1 MACGLLMR
9 QANTKSRPVRSFV
22 RREGRMTTAQK
33 RALADLWATYGI
45 DDDATPVD
53 EHLFGDP
60 RNLTLEIGFGD
71 GDTLVT
77 MASEEPEAGFIGID
91 PHRPGA
97 GRTLLQLERASID
110 NVRVIIGDGAQ
121 LLPQLITSASLTRV
135 LVLFPDPWPKKRHHK
150 RRLLN
155 VGFLQMIS
163 DKLKPTGTLHIA
175 TDWAEYA
182 KEILIAIE
190 SAPGLVNATG
200 AGQFAIKPN
209 WRPTTKYER
218 RGLKLGHRVFDI
230 AAVRK

>member
-1 MACGLLMR
+1 MR

-33 RALADLWATYGI
+33 RALADLWTIYGI
-45 DDDATPVD
+45 NDDATPVD

-60 RNLTLEIGFGD
+60 RDLTLEIGFGD

-91 PHRPGA
+91 PHRPGV
-97 GRTLLQLERASID
+97 GRTLLQLESQSID
-110 NVRVIIGDGAQ
+110 NVRIIIGDGAQ
-121 LLPQLITSASLTRV
+121 LLPQLIASASLARV

-155 VGFLQMIS
+155 PEFLQMIS
-163 DKLKPTGTLHIA
+163 DKLKPAGTLHIA

-182 KEILIAIE
+182 GEILIAIE
-190 SAPGLVNATG
+190 STPGLVNATG
-200 AGQFAIKPN
+200 VGQFAIKPK

-218 RGLKLGHRVFDI
+218 RGLKLGHSVFDI
-230 AAVRK
+230 AAIRK

>member
-1 MACGLLMR
+1 MGET
-9 QANTKSRPVRSFV
+9 NTKSRPVRSFV

-53 EHLFGDP
+53 EHLFGGLRD
-60 RNLTLEIGFGD
+60 LTLEIGFGD
-71 GDTLVT
+71 GGTLVA
-77 MASEEPEAGFIGID
+77 MASKEPEEGFIGID

-97 GRTLLQLERASID
+97 GRTLLQLERQGID

-121 LLPQLITSASLTRV
+121 VLPQLITSASLTRV

-155 VGFLQMIS
+155 TGFLQIIS
-163 DKLKPTGTLHIA
+163 DKLRPTGTLHIA

-182 KEILIAIE
+182 DEILIAIE
-190 SAPGLVNATG
+190 STPGLVNAAG
-200 AGQFAIKPN
+200 AGQFAIKPK

-230 AAVRK
+230 AAIRK

>member
-1 MACGLLMR
+1 MKKTDTM
-9 QANTKSRPVRSFV
+9 SRPVRSFV

-33 RALADLWATYGI
+33 RALSDLWAIYGI

-53 EHLFGDP
+53 QHLFGVP
-60 RNLTLEIGFGD
+60 RDLTLEIGFGD

-77 MASEEPEAGFIGID
+77 MASEEPERGFIGID

-97 GRTLLQLERASID
+97 GRTLLQLESQSID
-110 NVRVIIGDGAQ
+110 NVRIIIGDGAQ

-155 VGFLQMIS
+155 AGFLQMIS
-163 DKLKPTGTLHIA
+163 DKLKPAGTLHIA

-182 KEILIAIE
+182 DEILIAIE

-200 AGQFAIKPN
+200 TGQFAVKPN

-218 RGLKLGHRVFDI
+218 RGLKLGHHVFDI
-230 AAVRK
+230 AVIRK

>member
-1 MACGLLMR
+1 MKKADTM
-9 QANTKSRPVRSFV
+9 SRPVRSFV

-33 RALADLWATYGI
+33 RALTDLWAIYGI
-45 DDDATPVD
+45 DDDAAPVN
-53 EHLFGDP
+53 EHLFGAP
-60 RNLTLEIGFGD
+60 RDLTLEIGFGD

-77 MASEEPEAGFIGID
+77 MASEEPERGFIGID

-110 NVRVIIGDGAQ
+110 NVRMIIGDGAQ
-121 LLPQLITSASLTRV
+121 LLPQLITSASLARV

-155 VGFLQMIS
+155 VEFLQMIS
-163 DKLKPTGTLHIA
+163 DKLKPAGSLHIA

-182 KEILIAIE
+182 EEILIAIE

-218 RGLKLGHRVFDI
+218 RGLKLGHEVFDI
-230 AAVRK
+230 AATRL

>member
-1 MACGLLMR
+1 MAKGLLMR
-9 QANTKSRPVRSFV
+9 AADTKSRPVRSFV

-33 RALADLWATYGI
+33 RALTDLWAIYGI
-45 DDDATPVD
+45 DDDAAPVD

-60 RNLTLEIGFGD
+60 RDLTLEIGFGD

-77 MASEEPEAGFIGID
+77 MASQAPEAGFIGID

-121 LLPQLITSASLTRV
+121 LLPQLITSASLARV

-155 VGFLQMIS
+155 VEFLQMIS

-182 KEILIAIE
+182 KEILVAIE
-190 SAPGLVNATG
+190 STPGLVNATG

-209 WRPTTKYER
+209 WRSTTKYER
-218 RGLKLGHRVFDI
+218 RGLRLGHEVFDI
-230 AAVRK
+230 AATRL

>member
-1 MACGLLMR
+1 MKET
-9 QANTKSRPVRSFV
+9 NTKSLPVRSFV

-33 RALADLWATYGI
+33 RALANLWAIYGI

-53 EHLFGDP
+53 KNLFGTP
-60 RNLTLEIGFGD
+60 RNLTLEVGFGD

-77 MASEEPEAGFIGID
+77 MASKEPEAGFIGID

-97 GRTLLQLERASID
+97 GRTLLQLERANID

-121 LLPQLITSASLTRV
+121 LLPQLITPASLARV

-155 VGFLQMIS
+155 TGFLQMIS
-163 DKLKPTGTLHIA
+163 DKLKPVGTLHIA

-182 KEILIAIE
+182 KEILVAIE
-190 SAPGLVNATG
+190 STPGLVNATG
-200 AGQFAIKPN
+200 AGQFAIKPK

-230 AAVRK
+230 AATRL